1 MFRFAVSPTEPLS
14 INSLRIA
21 LFNYIV
27 SQQQKEELVL
37 RIDDTDKEK
46 NIEGC
51 EKEIQELLALFSIG
65 HSRVIFQ
72 SENLKYH
79 QKMAMQLLMQKKAF
93 SCFCSQEKLDE
104 LKEEAQKKNQ
114 INTYD
119 GFCATLSDETVLNVN
134 APFTIRMQKPTEN
147 IIFSDSIQGS
157 INYTPDEIDAFII
170 LSHDKTP
177 TYNYACAVDDML
189 YDISTIIR
197 SSKHLLN
204 TTRQIHIRKALGYEK
219 EIVYTH
225 CSDVISDIKEA
236 NSVKYLIDEG
246 FLPAAIANYLVRL
259 GSNAPKEI
267 FTLEEAIEW
276 FDINALSK
284 ENLSFDINTLKE
296 INKKHI
302 ESMDAMRLSK
312 IIGFAD
318 EDIGKLSK
326 LYLNDCSTIK
336 EIKAKID
343 AIFAPKKAIK
353 KFKDEFPVL
362 KEALEKAPYFE
373 SFDAL
378 LNHLKQDTQLEL
390 DGSSASLYY
399 ILTGN
404 KSGPSLDEIY
414 PLIKNYLGE
423 IVK

>member
-21 LFNYIV
+21 LLNYIV
-27 SQQQKEELVL
+27 AQQHKEELVL
-37 RIDDTDKEK
+37 RIDDTDKEL
-46 NIEGC
+46 NIENC
-51 EKEIQELLALFSIG
+51 EKEIQELLTLFSIG

-104 LKEEAQKKNQ
+104 LKEEAQQKN
-114 INTYD
+114 TLYSYD

-147 IIFSDSIQGS
+147 IEFSDSLQGS
-157 INYTPDEIDAFII
+157 VNHTPDEIDAFII
-170 LSHDKTP
+170 LKHDKTP

-204 TTRQIHIRKALGYEK
+204 TTRQIHIQKALGYNK
-219 EIVYTH
+219 VIAYTH
-225 CSDVISDIKEA
+225 CADISCDIKEA

-246 FLPAAIANYLVRL
+246 FLPAAIANYLVLL

-267 FTLEEAIEW
+267 FTLEEALEW
-276 FDINALSK
+276 FDINSLSK
-284 ENLSFDINTLKE
+284 ENLTFDINKLKE
-296 INKKHI
+296 INKQHI
-302 ESMDAMRLSK
+302 ETMGNMRLSK

-326 LYLNDCSTIK
+326 LYLNNCSTIK
-336 EIKAKID
+336 EIKAKMD
-343 AIFAPKKAIK
+343 AIFAPKKPIK

-373 SFDAL
+373 NFDAL
-378 LNHLKQDTQLEL
+378 LNYLKQETQFDLN
-390 DGSSASLYY
+390 DSTASLCY

-404 KSGPSLDEIY
+404 ESGPSLDEVY
-414 PLIKNYLGE
+414 PFIKNYLGE

>member
-21 LFNYIV
+21 LLNYIV

-104 LKEEAQKKNQ
+104 LKKEAQKKNQ

-134 APFTIRMQKPTEN
+134 APFTIRMQKPNEE
-147 IIFSDSIQGS
+147 ISFKDSLEGVLT
-157 INYTPDEIDAFII
+157 YTPDEVDAFII
-170 LSHDKTP
+170 LGYDKTP

-189 YDISTIIR
+189 YDISNIIR
-197 SSKHLLN
+197 SSKHLID
-204 TTRQIHIRKALGYEK
+204 TARQIHIRKALGYEK
-219 EIVYTH
+219 EITYTH
-225 CSDVISDIKEA
+225 CSDVTCDTKEA
-236 NSVKYLIDEG
+236 NSVKYLINEG
-246 FLPAAIANYLVRL
+246 FLPAAIANYLVLL

-267 FTLEEAIEW
+267 FTLEEALEW

-284 ENLSFDINTLKE
+284 ENLSFDINKLKE
-296 INKKHI
+296 INKNHI
-302 ESMDAMRLSK
+302 ESMDEMRLSK

-318 EDIGKLSK
+318 EDLGKLSK
-326 LYLNDCSTIK
+326 LYLNECSTVN

-343 AIFAPKKAIK
+343 AIFASKKAIK
-353 KFKDEFPVL
+353 KFKDTFPIL

-373 SFDAL
+373 EFDAL
-378 LNHLKQDTQLEL
+378 LNHLKQETQLEL
-390 DGSSASLYY
+390 DGSTASLCY

-404 KSGPSLDEIY
+404 ESGPSLNKIY
-414 PLIKNYLGE
+414 PFIKNYLGE